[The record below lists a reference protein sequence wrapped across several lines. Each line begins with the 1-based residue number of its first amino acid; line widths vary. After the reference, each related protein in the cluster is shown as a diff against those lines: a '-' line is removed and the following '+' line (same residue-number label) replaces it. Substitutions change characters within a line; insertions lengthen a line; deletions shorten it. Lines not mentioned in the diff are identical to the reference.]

1 MPRKRSPNRQ
11 YFTKDTEDA
20 IIEYNKLDD
29 KLTKDRI
36 YKERIQKSFE
46 KLAEIVYNK
55 WKFTYFDDDPKD
67 VMAEVVAFMIEKI
80 HMYREGKGKAFS
92 YFTIVARN
100 YLILNNNA
108 NYKRYKDTD
117 IMSGLPESF
126 DTENNFREE
135 EKNDEYRTFNNRM
148 LAYWDTH
155 LENYFQKK
163 RDIQIADAVLELFRR
178 AEYIE
183 SFNKKS
189 LYLLIREMTG
199 HPTHYI
205 TKVVNKMRDKQ
216 MELYNQ
222 FMDNGDIKI

>member
-1 MPRKRSPNRQ
+1 
-11 YFTKDTEDA
+11 
-20 IIEYNKLDD
+20 
-29 KLTKDRI
+29 
-36 YKERIQKSFE
+36 
-46 KLAEIVYNK
+46 
-55 WKFTYFDDDPKD
+55 
-67 VMAEVVAFMIEKI
+67 
-80 HMYREGKGKAFS
+80 
-92 YFTIVARN
+92 
-100 YLILNNNA
+100 
-108 NYKRYKDTD
+108 
-117 IMSGLPESF
+117 MSGLPESF

-135 EKNDEYRTFNNRM
+135 ERNDEYRTFNNRM